1 MKHYK
6 LIIIGSGPAGYT
18 AAIYSSRA
26 ELSPLILEGAFS
38 FIPGGQLM
46 TTTDVENFPGFPE
59 GIKGP
64 DLVSAMRKQAERF
77 GSHLKQED
85 VLSVNLHSRPF
96 FVTTKK
102 NKYSCD
108 ALIIATGAN
117 AKRLYVPGTHDD
129 EFWQKG
135 VTACAVCDGASP
147 IFRNKP
153 VIVLG
158 GGDSALEEALFLTKY
173 ATQVFIVHRRNTF
186 SASKVMISR
195 VLGHPKITVIW
206 DSVLKQVK
214 GDSLVR
220 SVILENVVTKIEEEM
235 SVAGVFFAIGH
246 VPNTEFLNNQIQLD
260 GNKYIIT
267 EAGSSKTSLEGV
279 FAAGDVQD
287 KHYRQAI
294 TAAASGCQA
303 AIDAE
308 RWLSTHFPG

>member
-1 MKHYK
+1 MRHYK

-26 ELSPLILEGAFS
+26 ELSPLVLEGAFS

-46 TTTDVENFPGFPE
+46 TTTDVENFPGFPN

-64 DLVSAMRKQAERF
+64 ELIVSMRKQAEKF
-77 GSHLKQED
+77 GSQLIQED
-85 VLSVNLHSRPF
+85 VISVDLKNRPF
-96 FVTTKK
+96 TVITKK
-102 NKYSCD
+102 SKYSCD

-117 AKRLYVPGTHDD
+117 ARRLYVPGTNDD

-153 VIVLG
+153 VFVIG

-173 ATQVFIVHRRNTF
+173 ASQVFIVHRRHKF
-186 SASKVMISR
+186 SASKVMINRALS
-195 VLGHPKITVIW
+195 HEKIEVIW
-206 DSVLKQVK
+206 DSVLKMVK

-220 SVILENVVTKIEEEM
+220 SVVLENVITKQEEEM
-235 SVAGVFFAIGH
+235 FASGVFFAIGH
-246 VPNTEFLNNQIQLD
+246 VPNTEFLSNQIELD
-260 GNKYIIT
+260 EGKYIIT
-267 EAGSSKTSLEGV
+267 KNGSTKTSVEGV

-287 KHYRQAI
+287 KNYRQAI

-308 RWLSTHFPG
+308 RWLSTLSIL